1 MWAFVQIHFIL
12 RDFSFIPYARLQQEI
27 KASSVR
33 LENFFTFTICRQR
46 LPIPNPQSESHSL
59 RCTCSLRG
67 LQVYYIDFYIMP
79 CLFSFR
85 TILCYF
91 LFISRHRHSYVFAG
105 SQNVIFRSDQLL
117 SHLPFP

>member
-1 MWAFVQIHFIL
+1 MWAFVQFHFIL
-12 RDFSFIPYARLQQEI
+12 RDFSSIPYARLQQEI
-27 KASSVR
+27 KASFVR
-33 LENFFTFTICRQR
+33 LENSFTFTICRQR

-67 LQVYYIDFYIMP
+67 VYYIDFYIMP
-79 CLFSFR
+79 CLCSFR

-91 LFISRHRHSYVFAG
+91 LFISRHRYSHVFAG
-105 SQNVIFRSDQLL
+105 SQNVIFHSDQLL